1 VTAHLSHLFHYLVFG
16 FWFLDSYYLRQER
29 LFRKLHNYIVKYR
42 LNDDNNLFDMNI
54 IKFSSDVQ
62 STLRIMFSISTL
74 PFYGSIFIKVLR
86 YCLF

>member
-1 VTAHLSHLFHYLVFG
+1 
-16 FWFLDSYYLRQER
+16 
-29 LFRKLHNYIVKYR
+29 VKYR